1 MKFFLKLKGDV
12 IQLKNLIR
20 LKVVS
25 YVFNGNKLV
34 FKLIEL
40 LYVFLNCRYYLSVKG
55 NIYVARP
62 YLEFVNGR
70 YFSENTNY
78 IFNREV
84 TVDNAVVVGNVA
96 DLNSQLARPSF
107 KKAIN

>member
-1 MKFFLKLKGDV
+1 MKFFLKVKGDV
-12 IQLKNLIR
+12 FQFRNLIR
-20 LKVVS
+20 LKIVS

-40 LYVFLNCRYYLSVKG
+40 LYVFLNCRYYLLIKE

-70 YFSENTNY
+70 YFSENTNHL
-78 IFNREV
+78 FNREV
-84 TVDNAVVVGNVA
+84 TIDNADVVGNVA
-96 DLNSQLARPSF
+96 DLNSQLVRLSF